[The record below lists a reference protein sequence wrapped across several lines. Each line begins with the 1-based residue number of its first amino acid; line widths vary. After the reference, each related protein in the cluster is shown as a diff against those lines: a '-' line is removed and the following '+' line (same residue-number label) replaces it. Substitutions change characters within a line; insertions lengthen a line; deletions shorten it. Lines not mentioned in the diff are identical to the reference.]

1 MAEQSF
7 HKLPREERLKQV
19 AERAKL
25 TPEEAALLS
34 KEGPL
39 DLATAERM
47 IENVIGTAALPLGIA
62 TNFRVNSRDL
72 LIPMALEEPSVVA
85 GASNAAKLAL
95 PQGFTCSADEPVM
108 TGQVQLVRVPD
119 IAAAHAAVAANS
131 ARIIDLCNQ
140 QDSTLVR
147 FGGGAKAVETKAFP
161 SPAGPMLIVALHI
174 DVRDAM
180 GANAVNTMAER
191 CAPLLEQLTGGQ
203 ARLRIISNLADKRK
217 ARAQAVWT
225 AQALEGSVKGALPGS
240 EVVDRILEAYYFA
253 LADPYRCATHNK
265 GVMNGIDAVAI
276 ACGQDF
282 RALEA
287 GAHAYAARGSYAPLT
302 NYSKNSNGDLVGS
315 IELPMAVATVGGSTR
330 TNPVAKLCLKILNP
344 SSAQEFAQVM
354 AAVGLAQNF
363 AALRALATE
372 GISRGHLKLHA
383 RNLAIAAGAQ
393 GAQADSI
400 AAQMVAENAISHGR
414 AKELLEKP

>member
-7 HKLPREERLKQV
+7 HRLSREERLALV
-19 AERAKL
+19 AARAKL
-25 TPEEAALLS
+25 TAEEQALLS

-39 DLATAERM
+39 DLATADRM

-62 TNFRVNSRDL
+62 TDFRVNGRDL
-72 LIPMALEEPSVVA
+72 LVPMALEEPSVVA

-95 PQGFTCSADEPVM
+95 PQGFMCSADEPIM
-108 TGQVQLVRVPD
+108 IGQVQLIKVPD
-119 IAAAHAAVAANS
+119 VIKAQDAIAANTAK
-131 ARIIDLCNQ
+131 IIDLCNQ
-140 QDSTLVR
+140 QDSTLVK
-147 FGGGAKAVETKAFP
+147 FGGGAKEIRCRAVP
-161 SPAGPMLIVALHI
+161 SPSGPMLIVALHI

-191 CAPLLEQLTGGQ
+191 VSPLLEELTGGQ
-203 ARLRIISNLADKRK
+203 ARLRIISNLADRRK

-225 AQALEGSVKGALPGS
+225 KAALEKSVKGAFSGE
-240 EVVDRILEAYYFA
+240 EVVQRILDAYHFA
-253 LADPYRCATHNK
+253 LADSHRCATHNK

-287 GAHAYAARGSYAPLT
+287 GAHAYAARGAYAPLT
-302 NYSKNSNGDLVGS
+302 HYAKNAAGDLVGS
-315 IELPMAVATVGGSTR
+315 IELPLAVATIGGSTR
-330 TNPVAKLCLKILNP
+330 TNPVARICLKILNP
-344 SSAQEFAQVM
+344 SSAQELAQTM

-372 GISRGHLKLHA
+372 GISRGHLRLHA
-383 RNLAIAAGAQ
+383 CNIAIAAGAT
-393 GAQADSI
+393 GPAIDAV
-400 AAQMVAENAISHGR
+400 AARMAEEGNISHGR
-414 AKELLEKP
+414 AKELLGP